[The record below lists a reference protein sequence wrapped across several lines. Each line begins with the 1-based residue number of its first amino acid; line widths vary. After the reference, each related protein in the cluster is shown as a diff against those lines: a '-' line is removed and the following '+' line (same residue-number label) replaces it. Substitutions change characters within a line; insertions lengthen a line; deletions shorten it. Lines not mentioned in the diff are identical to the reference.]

1 MPSTLK
7 ALIKACARNN
17 VRRRR
22 AREAMESMEIVE
34 TLNPLDNRL
43 LKAEEQNARE
53 QKLEK
58 NTQGAKNLLKTRLL
72 QIAIIIVMI

>member
-1 MPSTLK
+1 
-7 ALIKACARNN
+7 
-17 VRRRR
+17 
-22 AREAMESMEIVE
+22 MESMEIVE

-58 NTQGAKNLLKTRLL
+58 TLKVPKTSLKPACSRLRSLLS
-72 QIAIIIVMI
+72 

>member
-1 MPSTLK
+1 
-7 ALIKACARNN
+7 
-17 VRRRR
+17 
-22 AREAMESMEIVE
+22 MESMEIVE